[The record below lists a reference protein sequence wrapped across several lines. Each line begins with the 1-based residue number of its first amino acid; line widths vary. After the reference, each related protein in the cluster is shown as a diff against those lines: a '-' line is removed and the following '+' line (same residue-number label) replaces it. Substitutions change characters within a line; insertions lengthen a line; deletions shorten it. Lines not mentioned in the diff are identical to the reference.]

1 MINESDHYVLVQGK
15 LNTEEHTYEGR
26 RSWEAGKL
34 IDLRENNHL
43 SFVAEDDCG
52 MLRIRKSNAKN
63 TALKK
68 LMEME
73 R

>member
-1 MINESDHYVLVQGK
+1 M
-15 LNTEEHTYEGR
+15 
-26 RSWEAGKL
+26 GKL

-43 SFVAEDDCG
+43 SFVAEDDCA
-52 MLRIRKSNAKN
+52 MLRICKSNAKN